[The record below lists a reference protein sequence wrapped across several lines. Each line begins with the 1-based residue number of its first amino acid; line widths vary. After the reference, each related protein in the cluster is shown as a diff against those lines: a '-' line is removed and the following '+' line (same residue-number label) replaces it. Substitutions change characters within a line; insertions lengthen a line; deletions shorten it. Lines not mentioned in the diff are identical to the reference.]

1 MLENLNK
8 MKYKIGQQTDKG
20 RIVGTYL
27 RNIDSKIKNMYLVD
41 DGLVEESELV
51 LSESSISDNLP
62 NHSFKIND
70 DTKLGKVIGI
80 QFRDNEYLYE
90 ILESGEL
97 VDFFEEDTT
106 LYSEDYL

>member
-8 MKYKIGQQTDKG
+8 MKYKIGQQTNKG
-20 RIVGTYL
+20 CIVGIYL
-27 RNIDSKIKNMYLVD
+27 RNIDSQIKNMYLVG
-41 DGLVEESELV
+41 DGLVEESEIV
-51 LSESSISDNLP
+51 LSESSNLVSLP
-62 NHSFKIND
+62 SYKFKIND
-70 DTKLGKVIGI
+70 DTELGKVIGI
-80 QFRDNEYLYE
+80 QIRDGEYFYE

>member
-1 MLENLNK
+1 

-20 RIVGTYL
+20 FIVGTYL
-27 RNIDSKIKNMYLVD
+27 RNIDSQIKNMYLVD
-41 DGLVEESELV
+41 DGLVEESELA
-51 LSESSISDNLP
+51 LSNSSNLANLP
-62 NHSFKIND
+62 NHKFKIND
-70 DTKLGKVIGI
+70 KTELGKVIGI
-80 QFRDNEYLYE
+80 QFRDGEYFYE

>member
-1 MLENLNK
+1 
-8 MKYKIGQQTDKG
+8 MKYKIGQETDKG

-27 RNIDSKIKNMYLVD
+27 RNVGGQIKNMYLVD
-41 DGLVEESELV
+41 DGLVEESKLA
-51 LSESSISDNLP
+51 LSGCFNFVNLP
-62 NHSFKIND
+62 SHKFQLND
-70 DTKLGKVIGI
+70 QTELGKVIGI
-80 QFRDNEYLYE
+80 QFRDGEYFYE

>member
-8 MKYKIGQQTDKG
+8 MKYKIGQETDKG
-20 RIVGTYL
+20 KIIGIHL
-27 RNIDSKIKNMYLVD
+27 RNIDGQIKNMYLVD

-51 LSESSISDNLP
+51 LSNSFNFANLP
-62 NHSFKIND
+62 NHKFKIND
-70 DTKLGKVIGI
+70 NTELGKVIGI
-80 QFRDNEYLYE
+80 QFRDDEYFYE

-97 VDFFEEDTT
+97 FDFFEEDTT